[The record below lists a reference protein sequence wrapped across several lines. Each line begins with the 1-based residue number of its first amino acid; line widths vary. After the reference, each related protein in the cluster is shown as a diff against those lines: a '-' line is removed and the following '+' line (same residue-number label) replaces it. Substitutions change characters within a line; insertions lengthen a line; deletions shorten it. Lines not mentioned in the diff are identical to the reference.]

1 MKIIY
6 MPKQLINFAI
16 PKEMLFQIDSLS
28 KKEERSR
35 SGIIRDAIWLYLLSA
50 KDRVRQFG
58 KIKMVARNIGLSQE
72 KADKIIEEIR
82 VSLPMNS

>member
-1 MKIIY
+1 

-16 PKEMLFQIDSLS
+16 PKTMLFQIDNLS

-35 SGIIRDAIWLYLLSA
+35 SGIIRDAIFLYLLST

-58 KIKMVARNIGLSQE
+58 KIKMIANTVGMDQTR
-72 KADKIIEEIR
+72 ADKIIEEVR
-82 VSLPMNS
+82 ATLPENI